1 MYLTNTLVK
10 LDPGSKLEMD
20 KEFGIKGFYLS
31 GKLIKSR
38 NNTAG
43 INFKMVFEQKIGI
56 NNLLTNFINLKDL
69 GRISGAGRSF
79 KLDTCPDVK
88 FSLKEFSNKYY
99 SSPELKKA
107 FDKAVEEEYYKLLN
121 DEEDS
126 PVINTSKEDNSN
138 DAYDL
143 LNKLI
148 EETSNEVSFK
158 DKLSI
163 ITVEEGTNVYRD
175 NSTGKFYI
183 ENPDE
188 ETGFEEVEYTED

>member
-1 MYLTNTLVK
+1 
-10 LDPGSKLEMD
+10 MD
-20 KEFGIKGFYLS
+20 YSNKNRKE
-31 GKLIKSR
+31 
-38 NNTAG
+38 
-43 INFKMVFEQKIGI
+43 
-56 NNLLTNFINLKDL
+56 INLVLD
-69 GRISGAGRSF
+69 GE
-79 KLDTCPDVK
+79 KLKSKEQLLIV
-88 FSLKEFSNKYY
+88 LKEALHFPDYFGFNWDALQDCITDLSWLQGIVKVNVVIKN
-99 SSPELKKA
+99 SS
-107 FDKAVEEEYYKLLN
+107 KLLN

-188 ETGFEEVEYTED
+188 ETGFEEVEYTEDYILDVFIVGI